1 MNGGAVLRMLCV
13 VFSGAR
19 GEALDERDVDG
30 SDCAASARYRNHPRE
45 ALLCLDRRGVCMR
58 QDFNLI

>member
-1 MNGGAVLRMLCV
+1 VLRVLCV

-30 SDCAASARYRNHPRE
+30 SDCVGV
-45 ALLCLDRRGVCMR
+45 CLDRGGVCMR
-58 QDFNLI
+58 RL